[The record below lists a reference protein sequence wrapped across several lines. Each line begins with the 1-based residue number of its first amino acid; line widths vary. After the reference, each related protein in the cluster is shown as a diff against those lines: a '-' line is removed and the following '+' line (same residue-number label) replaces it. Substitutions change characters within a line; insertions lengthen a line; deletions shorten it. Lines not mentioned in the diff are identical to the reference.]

1 MKRTLLAA
9 AILAASAAAPAAFAQ
24 TSDWTGLYVGG
35 QLGHPFKADDE
46 IVVFDTDRD
55 GVFDD
60 TVLTSTGGNAFAPGF
75 CDGGAMGPSIANGC
89 RKGDG
94 DINYSVRVGYDLQ
107 LFGNWVVGILAEES
121 AVNIGDDV
129 SAFSSVPA
137 ASYTFTRDL
146 RTLTSVRAR
155 GGWATNDALL
165 YATAG
170 WAWGDIDQSFTT
182 TNTVNTFQ
190 QSMESEINGYQ
201 LGVGYEHK
209 LGDVWLIGSG
219 WTVGLEYLWTS
230 LDEGEHPVA
239 VGPGTA
245 PANNPFIIIDPTGT
259 DMRRTKDI
267 FEYSTIGVSLNWRLL

>member
-1 MKRTLLAA
+1 MTRTLLAA
-9 AILAASAAAPAAFAQ
+9 LMLAAATAAPAALAQ
-24 TSDWTGLYVGG
+24 PADWSGLYVGG
-35 QLGHPFKADDE
+35 HLGHSFKADDE

-60 TVLTSTGGNAFAPGF
+60 TVRTSSGADAFAPGF
-75 CDGGAMGPSIANGC
+75 CSGGATGPTIASGC
-89 RKGDG
+89 RESKG

-107 LFGNWVVGILAEES
+107 LFGNWVIGVMAEET
-121 AVNIGDDV
+121 AANIGDDV
-129 SAFSSVPA
+129 SAFSSTPQ

-146 RTLTSVRAR
+146 RTLTSARLRA
-155 GGWATNDALL
+155 GWATSDALL
-165 YATAG
+165 YGMAG

-190 QSMESEINGYQ
+190 QSMDSEINGYQ
-201 LGVGYEHK
+201 IGVGYEHR
-209 LGDVWLIGSG
+209 LGDLWLIGSG
-219 WTVGLEYLWTS
+219 WTIGLEYLWTS

-245 PANNPFIIIDPTGT
+245 PATNPFILVNPAGT

-267 FEYSTIGVSLNWRLL
+267 FEFSTIGLSLNWRLL

>member
-1 MKRTLLAA
+1 MKRALLAV
-9 AILAASAAAPAAFAQ
+9 AILAATAAAPAALAQ
-24 TSDWTGLYVGG
+24 TSDWSGLYVGG
-35 QLGHPFKADDE
+35 HLGQSFKADDE
-46 IVVFDTDRD
+46 AVVFDTDRD

-60 TVLTSTGGNAFAPGF
+60 TVRTSTGANAFAAGF
-75 CDGGAMGPSIANGC
+75 CNGGAMGPTLADGC
-89 RKGDG
+89 RETKSNL
-94 DINYSVRVGYDLQ
+94 NYSLRVGYDLQ
-107 LFGNWVVGILAEES
+107 LFGNWVIGVMAEET

-129 SAFSSVPA
+129 SAFSSTPQ

-146 RTLTSVRAR
+146 RTLTSARAR
-155 GGWATNDALL
+155 AGWATNEALL
-165 YATAG
+165 YGMAG

-201 LGVGYEHK
+201 IGVGYEHK

-245 PANNPFIIIDPTGT
+245 PATNPFLIVDPTGT

-267 FEYSTIGVSLNWRLL
+267 FEYSTIGLSLNWRLL